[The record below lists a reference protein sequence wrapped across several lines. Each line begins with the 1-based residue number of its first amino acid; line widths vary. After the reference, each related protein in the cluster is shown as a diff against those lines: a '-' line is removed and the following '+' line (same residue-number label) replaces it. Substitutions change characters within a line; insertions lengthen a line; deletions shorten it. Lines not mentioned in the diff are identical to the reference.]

1 MPLHIELNLFFL
13 DAHIVLFQL
22 GLGGMDFTAF
32 LHFNTPTHPQRP
44 HQILKIQTYRLI
56 SLYYK

>member
-1 MPLHIELNLFFL
+1 MTLSFIFLIYMPLHIELNLFFL

-32 LHFNTPTHPQRP
+32 
-44 HQILKIQTYRLI
+44 
-56 SLYYK
+56 